1 MGLFCFLRR
10 HLPFSRR
17 SDDGAEHDDSR
28 KDGDRDDSD
37 SPPSPLDA
45 LVDEYLKNDMIDI
58 PLVPDFVERRVYKTV
73 LATVLDEGK
82 EALRTTSLFSLLN
95 HDITCDVYPSRGEL
109 GGAGDRDDDE
119 EEARHHRATA
129 AAVAARKRKTKEDRQ
144 AQRILI
150 DHYVQKFVNEIGLH
164 SSFFVPEHL
173 EKKLYANI
181 ISLVVAVVDDTLQ
194 HAFIS
199 VLGHRVTFH
208 LAALPLAAVA
218 ASQQQKQRQR
228 QDQQKQESAA
238 GDNDEAPKKA
248 EEPQK
253 KDVTSCPSRRRHL
266 NTILEEHGAE
276 DDAIGRLVDAK
287 LERHG
292 ISFVPDVFERH
303 VYRTA
308 FKILVGILRETV
320 NSAEIGILH
329 HRVRL
334 HMVAQPEP
342 HAEA

>member
-17 SDDGAEHDDSR
+17 SDDGAVHGESR
-28 KDGDRDDSD
+28 KDGDRDDSN

-95 HDITCDVYPSRGEL
+95 HDITCDVYPSRGD
-109 GGAGDRDDDE
+109 GGAGDCDDDE

-208 LAALPLAAVA
+208 LAALPLAALPLG

-228 QDQQKQESAA
+228 QDQQKQESAP
-238 GDNDEAPKKA
+238 GDEAPKA
-248 EEPQK
+248 EEPK
-253 KDVTSCPSRRRHL
+253 KDVTSCPPRRHL

-292 ISFVPDVFERH
+292 ISFIPDVFERH

-342 HAEA
+342 RAAP